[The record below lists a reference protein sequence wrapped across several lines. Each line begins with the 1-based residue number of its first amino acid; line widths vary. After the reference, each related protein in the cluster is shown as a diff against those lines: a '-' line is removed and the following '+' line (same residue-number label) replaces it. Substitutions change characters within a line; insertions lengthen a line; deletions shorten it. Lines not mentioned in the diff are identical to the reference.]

1 MNKIMKTLYKLLKI
15 RKLKRIDK
23 FFDDLSNEEFEK
35 IIKKY
40 GVEKENDNE

>member
-1 MNKIMKTLYKLLKI
+1 MNKVIQMLYKILNI
-15 RKLKRIDK
+15 RKLHKIDK

-40 GVEKENDNE
+40 GVEKENNDE